1 MHLSLRNPI
10 IFAPTTC
17 VKVVYLYE
25 LGPYYICPP
34 PRAELRYC
42 VLKAYTPLRSA
53 ISYPSSPT
61 TRSFN
66 FVVIHRFSVRSYG
79 GTLRHGTL
87 VVHYATVLWW
97 SSTPRSSD
105 SLLLLCRWTTT
116 CPRGPSTTTVAA
128 VSATGGGAARGGGG
142 PGTLEYDEAVLIRG
156 EDFMKMTMWTWF
168 GDDHDAY
175 KSKYD
180 YVSRVVWETS
190 ACTPQTQAVT
200 PM

>member
-1 MHLSLRNPI
+1 M
-10 IFAPTTC
+10 
-17 VKVVYLYE
+17 
-25 LGPYYICPP
+25 
-34 PRAELRYC
+34 
-42 VLKAYTPLRSA
+42 
-53 ISYPSSPT
+53 
-61 TRSFN
+61 
-66 FVVIHRFSVRSYG
+66 
-79 GTLRHGTL
+79 

-142 PGTLEYDEAVLIRG
+142 PGTPEYDEAVLIRG

-175 KSKYD
+175 KSKYKYD
-180 YVSRVVWETS
+180 YVSGVIRKTS
-190 ACTPQTQAVT
+190 ACTPHANPAVT
-200 PM
+200 PMYCNTQTPCILHLFAFYFSPFLLSFCMVCRGPAHNTLRTNKRATS